1 MVMRLDDATSS
12 SRAWSQASLER
23 GTYKIHPSVRTS
35 NRLDPIWPLA
45 TRTQYKAHRISYQN
59 DLYDTNMDHLD
70 VDKKKVFEHHEGGSI
85 DQEEVI
91 NYVPGTA
98 EEKALLRKVDK
109 RLLPILW
116 LMYIFNYIDRT
127 NIGVSLDL
135 WSLWLA
141 SPVVAVGG

>member
-1 MVMRLDDATSS
+1 
-12 SRAWSQASLER
+12 
-23 GTYKIHPSVRTS
+23 
-35 NRLDPIWPLA
+35 
-45 TRTQYKAHRISYQN
+45 
-59 DLYDTNMDHLD
+59 MDHLD

-127 NIGVSLDL
+127 NIGVSL

-141 SPVVAVGG
+141 TSCCGSRGIASS